1 MELGLL
7 IGRSLDGLDPALA
20 AQLPRLAVDR
30 VRVLGARDRDELADA
45 GIDSIGSVVTVVDD
59 AAIRHDPARVA
70 RDGVRAIGGPARS
83 WWLHI
88 DLDVLST
95 DALAAVDYQQAGGL
109 DWVHLETLADSAL
122 AVGGCVGVTVTVYNP
137 DLDPERGGAA
147 RIVAWLAHL
156 VTALD
161 PA

>member
-59 AAIRHDPARVA
+59 AAIRSDPAGVA
-70 RDGVRAIGGPARS
+70 SDGVRAIGGPARS
-83 WWLHI
+83 WWLHV

-137 DLDPERGGAA
+137 DLDPDRGGAA

-161 PA
+161 PP